1 MYMFWGYSPSPW
13 LNCVASAHSSCTMH
27 YFRWGNLLKCTPN
40 SIINTSLYLC
50 SRDVW
55 RQMYINLPLYK
66 CSTMQQIKDKLHSP
80 KASSF
85 LLSIIPLEGMIGKK
99 KISFSVLVS
108 NFIKTYNSLLP
119 VIIIFVVLN
128 KKFLFMFLKS
138 ILNVTMVLN
147 WNEALIFLEKK
158 NSCIS

>member
-1 MYMFWGYSPSPW
+1 
-13 LNCVASAHSSCTMH
+13 
-27 YFRWGNLLKCTPN
+27 
-40 SIINTSLYLC
+40 
-50 SRDVW
+50 
-55 RQMYINLPLYK
+55 
-66 CSTMQQIKDKLHSP
+66 MQQIKDKLHSP

-99 KISFSVLVS
+99 KISFSVLIS

-128 KKFLFMFLKS
+128 KKFLFMFLKG

-147 WNEALIFLEKK
+147 SRNEALIFLEKK
-158 NSCIS
+158 NSYMS

>member
-1 MYMFWGYSPSPW
+1 MS
-13 LNCVASAHSSCTMH
+13 
-27 YFRWGNLLKCTPN
+27 
-40 SIINTSLYLC
+40 
-50 SRDVW
+50 D
-55 RQMYINLPLYK
+55 K
-66 CSTMQQIKDKLHSP
+66 CSTVQQTKDKLRSP

-85 LLSIIPLEGMIGKK
+85 LLSVVPLEGMIDKK

-108 NFIKTYNSLLP
+108 NFIKAYNSLLS

-138 ILNVTMVLN
+138 ILNVTMVLR

-158 NSCIS
+158 KIVV

>member
-1 MYMFWGYSPSPW
+1 
-13 LNCVASAHSSCTMH
+13 
-27 YFRWGNLLKCTPN
+27 
-40 SIINTSLYLC
+40 
-50 SRDVW
+50 
-55 RQMYINLPLYK
+55 
-66 CSTMQQIKDKLHSP
+66 MQQIKDKLHSP

-85 LLSIIPLEGMIGKK
+85 LLLIIPLEGMIGKK

-158 NSCIS
+158 K